1 MPQRITP
8 SPDLIHDLEVLIR
21 AHHPLILLDTK
32 DDARAHAIITHVAGI
47 VGLPYYVWEAH
58 KGLREQ
64 GRGDAI
70 AGTVLPPRVL
80 HHIAEQDT
88 EAIYHLRGLSEFLDN
103 KSVIAQL
110 TEIHEKLFRHQG
122 AIFFTA
128 AEPAIPASLDHRIT
142 RVSVAPPTK
151 DEYYQFVRALIGD
164 LRRRMHVTIA
174 LDSAE
179 VNQLLNHL
187 AGLTLFEVKKVLT
200 RSLVE
205 TQRLDEKTVAAV
217 LAAKR
222 QIVEQS
228 GVLEYFP
235 TDESMHDVAGL
246 TRLKGWLQKRKL
258 AFTHP
263 ERAAEFGLSP
273 PKGIMLLGVQGCGK
287 SLCAK
292 AVAREW
298 ELPLIRLD
306 PSNIYQKY
314 VGESEA
320 NLKRAIR
327 TAEAMAPIV
336 LWIDE
341 IEKAFGGQDH
351 DGGTATRIFGTFL
364 SWMQEKK
371 AEIFVIATSN
381 DISRLPPELL
391 RKGRFDEIFFV
402 DLPSTEVRRAILQ
415 LHLER
420 RNWKP
425 ALFDLD
431 AIAELTVGFSGAEIE
446 QVIISGLYSAF
457 SVGAELSTAILE
469 NEVAETRPLSVT
481 MSEKIDALREWASDR
496 AVPAG

>member
-8 SPDLIHDLEVLIR
+8 SPDLVHDLEVLIR

-32 DDARAHAIITHVAGI
+32 DDARAHAIITHVASV
-47 VGLPYYVWEAH
+47 VGLPYFVWEAH
-58 KGLREQ
+58 KGLREK
-64 GRGDAI
+64 GRGEAI
-70 AGTVLPPRVL
+70 PGTVLPPRVL
-80 HHIAEQDT
+80 AHIANEDT
-88 EAIYHLRGLSEFLDN
+88 EAIYHLRALPEFLDN
-103 KSVIAQL
+103 KSIIAQL
-110 TEIHEKLFRHQG
+110 REIHEKLFRHKG
-122 AIFFTA
+122 AIFFSA
-128 AEPAIPASLDHRIT
+128 PEPKIPPALDHRIT
-142 RVSVAPPTK
+142 RVNIAPPNK
-151 DEYYQFVRALIGD
+151 DEYYQFVRALVAD

-174 LDSAE
+174 LDSVE

-200 RSLVE
+200 RSIVE
-205 TQRLDEKTVAAV
+205 TQRLDDQTVSAV

-235 TDESMHDVAGL
+235 TEESMHDVAGL
-246 TRLKGWLQKRKL
+246 TRLKQWLQKRKL
-258 AFTHP
+258 AFAHP
-263 ERAAEFGLSP
+263 ERAADFGLTP
-273 PKGIMLLGVQGCGK
+273 PKGILLLGVQGCGK

-341 IEKAFGGQDH
+341 IEKAFGGQDN
-351 DGGTATRIFGTFL
+351 DGGTSMRIFGTFL
-364 SWMQEKK
+364 SWMQDKK
-371 AEIFVIATSN
+371 ADIFVIATSN

-402 DLPSTEVRRAILQ
+402 DLPNSDVRRTILE
-415 LHLER
+415 LHLAR
-420 RNWKP
+420 RNWD
-425 ALFDLD
+425 ATAFDLD
-431 AIAELTVGFSGAEIE
+431 KLAELTVGFSGAEIE

-457 SVGAELSTAILE
+457 SMNNELSTEILE
-469 NEVAETRPLSVT
+469 NEITETRPLSVT
-481 MSEKIDALREWASDR
+481 MSEKIEALRDWASDR
-496 AVPAG
+496 AVPAD